1 MNLIIEILFSILTIL
16 IVFILFLVSV
26 FRVPFT
32 STKISFA
39 VFGIILSAWNFIEVL
54 HKFRL
59 VSEEYFPLQQII
71 FSNLTVYMLLIF
83 GLNFP
88 FYRRREVLIT
98 IYTAFVGGVG
108 YLITIQTFS
117 IPYINTYF
125 PLESRFYEMTNVFLT
140 RAFSVFALLS
150 FIVIVIYKMTHAS
163 NLLKKFLYR
172 SLSYSIILTIFVL
185 SLNYYLTLDY
195 KMLKANINVLLID
208 ILFLSLFVLSL
219 IQFKFIAFYPGIL
232 SVFIYGEL
240 PRLVIQSI
248 APSNP
253 QGAIALKEELWKIYE
268 VENWKKFLNEFWFSI
283 IIDETLDNAVE
294 HGGRRFEDEVTV
306 QVFETSKFLDI
317 YVIDSGKGFDPSLV
331 PNPASPERINIPTG
345 RGIHIMKKLFQ
356 VNWNFLGNEV
366 RVRVS
371 KNPEDN
377 PKEA

>member
-1 MNLIIEILFSILTIL
+1 MNSIVEIIFSCLTIFVVL
-16 IVFILFLVSV
+16 ILFLVSV
-26 FRVPFT
+26 FRVPIT

-39 VFGIILSAWNFIEVL
+39 LFGFILSIWNFMEILYKL
-54 HKFRL
+54 HFIGED
-59 VSEEYFPLQQII
+59 SFPLQQII
-71 FSNLTVYMLLIF
+71 YSNLTVYLLVIF

-108 YLITIQTFS
+108 YLITIQTLS
-117 IPYINTYF
+117 IPYINAYF
-125 PLESRFYEMTNVFLT
+125 PLESKFYENINHFLT

-150 FIVIVIYKMTHAS
+150 FLVIIIYKITHTS
-163 NLLKKFLYR
+163 NRLKKFLYR
-172 SLSYSIILTIFVL
+172 SLSYSAILILFIL

-195 KMLKANINVLLID
+195 KVLKANINVLLID
-208 ILFLSLFVLSL
+208 ILFLSIVT
-219 IQFKFIAFYPGIL
+219 IAIAQFKFIEFYPGIL
-232 SVFIYGEL
+232 SIFIYGEL
-240 PRLVIQSI
+240 PRLVFQTV
-248 APSNP
+248 AESNP
-253 QGAIALKEELWKIYE
+253 KGAIALKEALWKIYE

-294 HGGRRFEDEVTV
+294 HGGRRAGDDITV

-317 YVIDSGKGFDPSLV
+317 YVIDSGKGFDPELV

-345 RGIHIMKKLFQ
+345 RGIHIMKKLFA
-356 VNWNFLGNEV
+356 VSWNFLGNEV

-371 KNPEDN
+371 KNPDDN

>member
-1 MNLIIEILFSILTIL
+1 MNLIVEILFSVLTIL

-26 FRVPFT
+26 LRVPFT

-59 VSEEYFPLQQII
+59 ISEEYFPLQQII
-71 FSNLTVYMLLIF
+71 FSNLTIYMLLIF

-108 YLITIQTFS
+108 YLITVQTFS

-150 FIVIVIYKMTHAS
+150 FIMIVIYKMTHAS

-172 SLSYSIILTIFVL
+172 SLSYSVILTIFVL

-219 IQFKFIAFYPGIL
+219 IQFKFIAFYPGFL

-240 PRLVIQSI
+240 P
-248 APSNP
+248 
-253 QGAIALKEELWKIYE
+253 
-268 VENWKKFLNEFWFSI
+268 
-283 IIDETLDNAVE
+283 
-294 HGGRRFEDEVTV
+294 
-306 QVFETSKFLDI
+306 
-317 YVIDSGKGFDPSLV
+317 SLSFKV
-331 PNPASPERINIPTG
+331 
-345 RGIHIMKKLFQ
+345 
-356 VNWNFLGNEV
+356 
-366 RVRVS
+366 
-371 KNPEDN
+371 
-377 PKEA
+377 

>member
-1 MNLIIEILFSILTIL
+1 MNLIVEILLPILTIL
-16 IVFILFLVSV
+16 VVFILFLVSV

-39 VFGIILSAWNFIEVL
+39 VFGLILSVWNFIEIL
-54 HKFRL
+54 QRFRL
-59 VSEEYFPLQQII
+59 INEESFPLHQII
-71 FSNLTVYMLLIF
+71 FSNLTVYMLVIF

-98 IYTAFVGGVG
+98 IYAAFVGGVG

-117 IPYINTYF
+117 IPYINSYF
-125 PLESRFYEMTNVFLT
+125 PLESRFYESLNIFLT
-140 RAFSVFALLS
+140 RAFSIFAILS
-150 FIVIVIYKMTHAS
+150 FIVIVIYKMTHSS

-172 SLSYSIILTIFVL
+172 SLSYTVVLFIFVL
-185 SLNYYLTLDY
+185 SIDYFLTLDY
-195 KMLKANINVLLID
+195 KILKANINVLLID

-232 SVFIYGEL
+232 SIFIYKEL

-248 APSNP
+248 APSNSK
-253 QGAIALKEELWKIYE
+253 GAIHLKEELWKIYE

-294 HGGRRFEDEVTV
+294 HGGRRSDDEITV
-306 QVFETSKFLDI
+306 QVYETSSFLDI
-317 YVIDSGKGFDPSLV
+317 YVIDSGKGFDPELV